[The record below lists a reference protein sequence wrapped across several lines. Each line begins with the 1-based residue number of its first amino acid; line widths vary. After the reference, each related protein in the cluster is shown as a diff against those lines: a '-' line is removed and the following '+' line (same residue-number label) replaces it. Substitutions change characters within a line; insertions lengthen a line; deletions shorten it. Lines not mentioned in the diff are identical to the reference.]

1 MIRALWF
8 LALVSAGIFALVW
21 LADRPGSLVL
31 EWQGYRVETSV
42 AMLIG
47 AIIAV
52 SVATALSYRVWLFL
66 RRAPSQLSGAW
77 KQRRKQQGYQ
87 ALTRGMVAVAAGDA
101 DEARRSVKRAEVLLN
116 EPPLTMLL
124 SAQTAQLNGDEKAA
138 ETFFKAMTENP
149 ETEFLGIRGLLGQ
162 AVKKGDRTDA
172 LALARRAYRLRPK
185 SEWVANHLFDL
196 QTREGLWLDA
206 RVTADE
212 QVRNHTISKTDSK
225 HRNAALYYQ
234 LGLEAKS
241 TGDETGALAQFKKST
256 DNDPAFTPG
265 VSLHALALIRK
276 GRLRKAATLI
286 EKAWLQAP
294 HPDLLGIYWQASEA
308 NDGLE
313 QVRAT
318 ERLCKA
324 SPDHMESRVAKT
336 RASLGAQLWG
346 EARQQ
351 LEILGGENT
360 ESLDSRIC
368 RLWAELEEGE
378 HNDLAKAH
386 AWLTRASIAD
396 SEATWACGDCG
407 NTVSEWMVNCGNC
420 DGFNTFAWRRPLRV
434 AGIGA
439 PTTSQNHA
447 PLVNKAPAVVEAGS
461 MPSIPLT
468 TVNS

>member
-8 LALVSAGIFALVW
+8 LSLVSVSVFAMVW

-42 AMLIG
+42 AILIAG
-47 AIIAV
+47 IVAV
-52 SVATALSYRVWLFL
+52 SVATALSYRIWLFL
-66 RRAPSQLSGAW
+66 RRAPSQMSGAW

-87 ALTRGMVAVAAGDA
+87 ALTRGMVAVSAGDA

-124 SAQTAQLNGDEKAA
+124 SAQAAQLNGDEKAA

-162 AVKKGDRTDA
+162 AVKKGDRPEA
-172 LALARRAYRLRPK
+172 LSLARRAYRLRPK
-185 SEWVANHLFDL
+185 SEWVASHLFDL
-196 QTREGLWLDA
+196 QTQQGLWLDA

-212 QVRNHTISKTDSK
+212 QVRNHTIGKTEAK

-234 LGLEAKS
+234 LGLEANS

-256 DNDPAFTPG
+256 DNNPSFTPG
-265 VSLHALALIRK
+265 VCLHALSLIK
-276 GRLRKAATLI
+276 KSRLRKAMTLI
-286 EKAWLQAP
+286 EKAWVQAP

-318 ERLCKA
+318 ERLCK
-324 SPDHMESRVAKT
+324 SNPDHMESRVAKT

-351 LEILGGENT
+351 LEILGDADT
-360 ESLDSRIC
+360 ESLDSRVC

-407 NTVSEWMVNCGNC
+407 NTVSEWMVSCANCG
-420 DGFNTFAWRRPLRV
+420 GFNTFEWRRPLHV
-434 AGIGA
+434 AGIGSS
-439 PTTSQNHA
+439 PTQPSNL
-447 PLVNKAPAVVEAGS
+447 PSVVEAAS
-461 MPSIPLT
+461 APSIPLT